1 MPAEGSNGGR
11 LEVAALALRPKAS
24 DAVPSSLA
32 YTFYTGPFRNF
43 ALNPPPHGDTARDI
57 RRRRWTTKRP
67 TSNALLPLT
76 RAKQGVEKSRSAL
89 PSARAITDAVPKLD
103 DATIKRTVE
112 DDEQVVNSKQAEERE
127 KDAGDGRDTV
137 GDSSSDLSDQ
147 GRNLDDGWDADHDTD
162 VDSTWSDE
170 TIVWDRPWSP
180 SETSPPSEVNPALS
194 RVASRRGSWP

>member
-1 MPAEGSNGGR
+1 MPAKGSNGGR

-24 DAVPSSLA
+24 DAVPSSPA
-32 YTFYTGPFRNF
+32 YTFYTGPVRNF

-67 TSNALLPLT
+67 TSNALLPST

-127 KDAGDGRDTV
+127 KDAGD
-137 GDSSSDLSDQ
+137 
-147 GRNLDDGWDADHDTD
+147 D
-162 VDSTWSDE
+162 VDSNWSDE

-180 SETSPPSEVNPALS
+180 SETSPPSERNSVAL
-194 RVASRRGSWP
+194 RYVYR